1 MFPMATHSIFNVQYL
16 IYILAGYRIR
26 QNIRVFFVTWKM
38 RFEKN
43 ILFFVITNCILA
55 FSSSRRCQ
63 TSVYKLAACSAF
75 SHIVSGYMPDYPARY
90 PAQTLIFIIQTCT
103 ISLCVTRITFIRD
116 ILPFRRY
123 LITGFYLYLSIYS
136 LAFTFSSIFLLG
148 ILYLP
153 RYSVLGFYFYLRIPS
168 QHFTSTSVFIHGILP
183 TVYRCIFTLTQ
194 FADPVGSWSVLA
206 DLTPDL

>member
-103 ISLCVTRITFIRD
+103 LSLCVTRITFIRD

-123 LITGFYLYLSIYS
+123 LITGFYCTFTLVFIHWLLPFPRYSFSGFYIYLGIPSWDFTFTSEFLLSI
-136 LAFTFSSIFLLG
+136 LH
-148 ILYLP
+148 LP
-153 RYSVLGFYFYLRIPS
+153 RYLFTGFYLQY
-168 QHFTSTSVFIHGILP
+168 TGVFSL
-183 TVYRCIFTLTQ
+183 
-194 FADPVGSWSVLA
+194 
-206 DLTPDL
+206 